1 MKPTGQVKFSS
12 GIENSEKIMRFNQT
26 QINYMI
32 SKSGK
37 TESKHWVNMK
47 YPLAV
52 DKIKG
57 NFAFVPKI

>member
-12 GIENSEKIMRFNQT
+12 GIETSEKTMRFNQT

-32 SKSGK
+32 SKSDK
-37 TESKHWVNMK
+37 TESKHWVGMK
-47 YPLAV
+47 YPLVV

-57 NFAFVPKI
+57 NFAFVPKV